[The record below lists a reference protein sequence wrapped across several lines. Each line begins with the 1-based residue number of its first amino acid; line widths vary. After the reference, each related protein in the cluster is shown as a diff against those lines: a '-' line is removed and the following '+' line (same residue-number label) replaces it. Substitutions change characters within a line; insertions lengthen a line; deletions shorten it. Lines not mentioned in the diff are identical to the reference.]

1 MADIKLEHGIW
12 VLIADGEKALFLKN
26 SGSATH
32 PSLPVVREMHEENPG
47 IREQGTD
54 RPGRYR
60 DPTGAHK
67 SGFEETNWHRIG
79 KERFAVEIR

>member
-32 PSLPVVREMHEENPG
+32 PSLTVVREMHEENPG

-60 DPTGAHK
+60 DPTGLTRADSRK
-67 SGFEETNWHRIG
+67 RIG
-79 KERFAVEIR
+79 IGSEGALRRRDR